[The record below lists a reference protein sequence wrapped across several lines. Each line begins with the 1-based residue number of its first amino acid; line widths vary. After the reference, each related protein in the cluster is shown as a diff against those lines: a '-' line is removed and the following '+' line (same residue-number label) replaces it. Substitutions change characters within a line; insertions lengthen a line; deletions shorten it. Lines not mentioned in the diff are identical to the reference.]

1 MINVANLKMA
11 VAALAVI
18 GSVAIGLHKCSSGS
32 HGARLPG
39 SLVVGDPVQDD
50 GAKRDPFERKGYT
63 IAPFARFTV
72 RARLL
77 SSETYRMG
85 READLSPIDFA
96 LGWNDM
102 SNDAV
107 LARLSISQGNRFYY
121 YRWESEPPIPV
132 EAIVRNSANMHLIPA
147 SDDVHRQLERVR
159 PGGHGHVA
167 RLAGRCQRARRLAV
181 ALVAHAR
188 RHRLRRLRADLGRGG
203 AGRRRLIRVFGIN
216 GRRPSRAAR

>member
-159 PGGHGHVA
+159 PGATVTLRGWLVDVSA
-167 RLAGRCQRARRLAV
+167 RDGSQWRSSRTRDDTGFGACELIWV
-181 ALVAHAR
+181 EEVLVE
-188 RHRLRRLRADLGRGG
+188 G
-203 AGRRRLIRVFGIN
+203 V
-216 GRRPSRAAR
+216 